1 MDMPPDH
8 PKEISIVDPAPST
21 ADRDAFLFTMTPE
34 QRELAGRRLVLGIT
48 NVGVWVLAAAGGL
61 FWLTRSTT
69 KTQDARW
76 YFLIAGG
83 ALAAQSVFDFVG
95 GTFLMP
101 APRPTAA
108 NFFRGW
114 LRGVLGHT
122 LLVAAVGALS
132 YASFRL
138 SGGFTPAIVL
148 ATAGQSFARRD
159 LLRLIGSVS
168 TTELAR
174 DGRKVLLA
182 EATDPAFTGGI
193 VGFGARAASLL
204 PRSWWRGLPEEELA
218 TESIRRRWQIQ
229 RHLPARALFLVLGW
243 NLLGAAVGS
252 WAFRLAE
259 RRPGEALFGYACWMT
274 LWAFGGLLALPSL
287 SRKVVFA
294 ADRAAMDA
302 GHDPRRWIARFPGI
316 VGEDGGSNA
325 AVQTIFYPVPSARR
339 RRLALTASPAGFV
352 PGNLARNN
360 LYYSWSTLTL
370 LGRAVHCNV
379 GRPAL
384 WVFPPSA

>member
-1 MDMPPDH
+1 MATMFP
-8 PKEISIVDPAPST
+8 
-21 ADRDAFLFTMTPE
+21 FTMTPE
-34 QRELAGRRLVLGIT
+34 QTAVANRRLFLGIT

-61 FWLTRSTT
+61 FWLVQGGT

-76 YFLIAGG
+76 YFLIAFGS
-83 ALAAQSVFDFVG
+83 LAVQSVFDFVG
-95 GTFLMP
+95 GTVLMP
-101 APRPTAA
+101 APRPTVLHFLRA
-108 NFFRGW
+108 W
-114 LRGVLGHT
+114 LPGVIGHT
-122 LLVAAVGALS
+122 LVLTMVGALS

-138 SGGFTPAIVL
+138 SGGFICAIVL
-148 ATAGQSFARRD
+148 ATAGQFFARRH
-159 LLRLIGSVS
+159 LLRVIGGVPA
-168 TTELAR
+168 TEGAH
-174 DGRKVLLA
+174 DASKVLLA
-182 EATDPAFTGGI
+182 EAVDPAFTGGI

-204 PRSWWRGLPEEELA
+204 PERWLRTLPKEELSAEFIRRQWQINHGLPD
-218 TESIRRRWQIQ
+218 
-229 RHLPARALFLVLGW
+229 RAVFLVLGW

-259 RRPGEALFGYACWMT
+259 RCPGDALFGYACWMT

-294 ADRAAMDA
+294 ADRAVVDS
-302 GHDPRRWIARFPGI
+302 GHDPRGWIARFPNL

-325 AVQTIFYPVPSARR
+325 TVQTIFYPVPSARM
-339 RRLALTASPAGFV
+339 RLLHLEKPTTGFV
-352 PGNLARNN
+352 PGNLARSN
-360 LYYSWSTLTL
+360 LYYSWSTLTM